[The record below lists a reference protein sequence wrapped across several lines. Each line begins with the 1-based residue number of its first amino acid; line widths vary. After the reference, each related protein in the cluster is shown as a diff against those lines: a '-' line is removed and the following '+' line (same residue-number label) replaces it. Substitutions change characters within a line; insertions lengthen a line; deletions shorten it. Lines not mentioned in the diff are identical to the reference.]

1 MILNVNTNT
10 GSYPIHIERGLL
22 SRVSE
27 LIGLGR
33 RRVCIVTDSGVPKQY
48 VEAVASQ
55 CIEPLLFCF
64 PSGEQNKNF
73 DTYRSLLDA
82 LLRADF
88 DRSDAIIAVG
98 GGVVT
103 DLAGFAAA
111 TYMRGI
117 DFYNVPTTLLSQVDA
132 SVGGKTAVDF
142 DGYKNMI
149 GAFWQPRAV
158 LIDPLTLDTLPR
170 RRVSDG
176 LAEVIKMALTC
187 DGALFEAMERIDLL
201 PKSCADG
208 MLHLPEEID
217 EIIAQA
223 LRIKIGVVENDE
235 REAGL
240 RRVLNFGHTLGH
252 AIESCEGLSE
262 LYHGECVA
270 LGMLPMCS
278 DEVRARLVP
287 VLAKC
292 GLPHTLADLPERTEL
307 MIALKHDK
315 KAVGKT
321 ISAVFVPAVGKYAFE
336 SRTPEALLD
345 LLEQTANKC

>member
-1 MILNVNTNT
+1 M
-10 GSYPIHIERGLL
+10 GGYPIYIERGVL

-27 LIGLGR
+27 LIGLGH

-48 VEAVASQ
+48 VETVASQ
-55 CIEPLLFCF
+55 CVDPLVFCF
-64 PSGEQNKNF
+64 PTGEQNKSF
-73 DTYRSLLDA
+73 DTFRSLLGE
-82 LLRADF
+82 LLHANF
-88 DRSDAIIAVG
+88 DRKDAIIAIG

-117 DFYNVPTTLLSQVDA
+117 DFYNIPTTLLSQVDA

-176 LAEVIKMALTC
+176 LAEVIKMSLTC
-187 DGALFEAMERIDLL
+187 DGALFEAIEKIDLL
-201 PKSCADG
+201 PQACADG
-208 MLHLPEEID
+208 TSHLPEAID
-217 EIIAQA
+217 EIIAGA
-223 LRIKIGVVENDE
+223 LRIKIGVVEHDE
-235 REAGL
+235 RESGL

-292 GLPHTLADLPERTEL
+292 GLPHTLADLPEPSEL
-307 MIALKHDK
+307 MTALKHDK
-315 KAVGKT
+315 KAAGKT
-321 ISAVFVPAVGKYAFE
+321 ISAVFVPDVGKFSIE
-336 SRTPEALLD
+336 PRTPEELLD
-345 LLEQTANKC
+345 LLEQTAGKF